1 MELPFKAIK
10 TNIADSLNV
19 VIHVERRPGR
29 RYISEVLFAN
39 GYDPDTDL
47 FDYGAVFLAKLD
59 HP

>member
-1 MELPFKAIK
+1 MELPFRAIK

-29 RYISEVLFAN
+29 RYISEVLLVN
-39 GYDPDTDL
+39 SYDPDADL
-47 FDYGAVFLAKLD
+47 FDYGAVVLAKQD